1 MVIFFWFFFCV
12 VIFNIDNLDE
22 FIGSKKVVEFGLI
35 RIFWLI
41 FIVNII
47 CSIIN
52 CLSVWVRC
60 FI

>member
-47 CSIIN
+47 CSNIN